1 MSNITLTIPNDDHI
15 ALRAFGKAL
24 EEMALAHGAE
34 PRKTVGEL
42 SYKLNIDTS
51 EALERLNGATG
62 ELMQAAP
69 HMLDELRFEGEEL
82 QGKRKEP
89 EIDTTAQQVESLA
102 TIKPFEERLELL
114 DKALS
119 KETPE
124 SLAEKLQSYN
134 LGPTTDPTGIPW
146 DERIHSASK
155 ALNADGTWRLRR
167 KPKDMDE
174 AEWATFVETVKL
186 ELSHAMESFDEQVIM
201 EEDSLQR
208 PLCGIDPA
216 HETIEP
222 PVTPPGDDFHTDA
235 GVVSEQTVA
244 GIPPLPVPPPT
255 DDWQSEVT
263 HPETGDLCSVCMK
276 PQFSSPS
283 GVTCEN
289 GHGGAPAYEKPVPPP
304 VVVAP
309 PVPVQAALSEGIAR
323 YGDAMS
329 ELAKNDG
336 NVQWDF
342 PRLMTFL
349 TERHGKIDVATVN
362 TLLAQDG
369 MSSVQELNAHPDK
382 IGPFVARVKAHLG
395 E

>member
-51 EALERLNGATG
+51 EATAALERLNGATG

-69 HMLDELRFEGEEL
+69 QMMG
-82 QGKRKEP
+82 EP
-89 EIDTTAQQVESLA
+89 EVDTTVQQVESLA
-102 TIKPFEERLELL
+102 APMVDDEEQ
-114 DKALS
+114 A
-119 KETPE
+119 P
-124 SLAEKLQSYN
+124 
-134 LGPTTDPTGIPW
+134 PTTDSTGTPW
-146 DERIHSASK
+146 DERIHSTSK
-155 ALNADGTWRLRR
+155 ALNVDGTWRLRR

-174 AEWATFVETVKL
+174 LEWSDYVSMIKADIQYPVECGGEGEEIGEPTREEVD
-186 ELSHAMESFDEQVIM
+186 ELIEASNKM
-201 EEDSLQR
+201 L
-208 PLCGIDPA
+208 
-216 HETIEP
+216 EP

-235 GVVSEQTVA
+235 NVVTEQTVV
-244 GIPPLPVPPPT
+244 GIPPL
-255 DDWQSEVT
+255 
-263 HPETGDLCSVCMK
+263 
-276 PQFSSPS
+276 
-283 GVTCEN
+283 
-289 GHGGAPAYEKPVPPP
+289 PVPPP

-309 PVPVQAALSEGIAR
+309 PVPEFDDSVPFPPSGTVSPTLER
-323 YGDAMS
+323 MVDHTT
-329 ELAKNDG
+329 
-336 NVQWDF
+336 WDF
-342 PRLMTFL
+342 PHLMTFL

-382 IGPFVARVKAHLG
+382 IGPFVARVKAYLG

>member
-51 EALERLNGATG
+51 EALERLNAATG

-69 HMLDELRFEGEEL
+69 QMVN
-82 QGKRKEP
+82 EP
-89 EIDTTAQQVESLA
+89 EIDTTGQQYEALQEHVKTKHVELV
-102 TIKPFEERLELL
+102 TTPFI
-114 DKALS
+114 D
-119 KETPE
+119 
-124 SLAEKLQSYN
+124 
-134 LGPTTDPTGIPW
+134 TDSTGTPW

-174 AEWATFVETVKL
+174 AEWAAFVESVKGELHTQTPVMTDEEVKAL
-186 ELSHAMESFDEQVIM
+186 EHVEIGEPTREEVDELIEASNKM
-201 EEDSLQR
+201 L
-208 PLCGIDPA
+208 
-216 HETIEP
+216 EP

-235 GVVSEQTVA
+235 DVVTEQTVA
-244 GIPPLPVPPPT
+244 GIPPLPVPPP
-255 DDWQSEVT
+255 
-263 HPETGDLCSVCMK
+263 
-276 PQFSSPS
+276 
-283 GVTCEN
+283 
-289 GHGGAPAYEKPVPPP
+289 

-309 PVPVQAALSEGIAR
+309 PVTE
-323 YGDAMS
+323 
-329 ELAKNDG
+329 
-336 NVQWDF
+336 WDF

>member
-1 MSNITLTIPNDDHI
+1 MSYIKIEVPNDDHI

-34 PRKTVGEL
+34 PKQRGIWVDQQFNIHPTADAALAARLRK
-42 SYKLNIDTS
+42 
-51 EALERLNGATG
+51 AT
-62 ELMQAAP
+62 ETLQKAAP
-69 HMLDELRFEGEEL
+69 RMMQEARFDGEEL
-82 QGKRKEP
+82 QGERKEP
-89 EIDTTAQQVESLA
+89 EVDTTAQQVESLA
-102 TIKPFEERLELL
+102 ERADVMLEVAEQPFQGEVV
-114 DKALS
+114 
-119 KETPE
+119 
-124 SLAEKLQSYN
+124 
-134 LGPTTDPTGIPW
+134 PTTDSTGTPW

-174 AEWATFVETVKL
+174 AEWATFVETVKT
-186 ELSHAMESFDEQVIM
+186 ELSEGLETPAEAYLTDDFVKPSVTHQNPVYMYQESRNVYALGRSEEEIAEYETKGYVRHTQEQYDAWEGPTVADE
-201 EEDSLQR
+201 
-208 PLCGIDPA
+208 
-216 HETIEP
+216 
-222 PVTPPGDDFHTDA
+222 GDDFHTDA
-235 GVVSEQTVA
+235 DVVTEQTVA
-244 GIPPLPVPPPT
+244 GIPPL
-255 DDWQSEVT
+255 
-263 HPETGDLCSVCMK
+263 
-276 PQFSSPS
+276 
-283 GVTCEN
+283 
-289 GHGGAPAYEKPVPPP
+289 PVPPP

-336 NVQWDF
+336 DVQWDF

-369 MSSVQELNAHPDK
+369 MSSVQELNANPDK

-395 E
+395 EL

>member
-1 MSNITLTIPNDDHI
+1 MTNLITLTIPNDDHI

-34 PRKTVGEL
+34 PRKTIGEL

-51 EALERLNGATG
+51 EATAALERLRAAT
-62 ELMQAAP
+62 
-69 HMLDELRFEGEEL
+69 EEP
-82 QGKRKEP
+82 Q
-89 EIDTTAQQVESLA
+89 IDTTAQQVESLSA
-102 TIKPFEERLELL
+102 PMVDDEEQ
-114 DKALS
+114 
-119 KETPE
+119 TP
-124 SLAEKLQSYN
+124 
-134 LGPTTDPTGIPW
+134 PTTDSTGTPW

-174 AEWATFVETVKL
+174 LEWSDYVSMIKADLQYPVECGGEKEESAGGNSEFVVDPYDTYEEG
-186 ELSHAMESFDEQVIM
+186 ELPPVV
-201 EEDSLQR
+201 
-208 PLCGIDPA
+208 
-216 HETIEP
+216 TIEP

-235 GVVSEQTVA
+235 DVVAEQTVV
-244 GIPPLPVPPPT
+244 GIPPL
-255 DDWQSEVT
+255 
-263 HPETGDLCSVCMK
+263 
-276 PQFSSPS
+276 
-283 GVTCEN
+283 
-289 GHGGAPAYEKPVPPP
+289 PVPPP

-309 PVPVQAALSEGIAR
+309 PVTE
-323 YGDAMS
+323 
-329 ELAKNDG
+329 
-336 NVQWDF
+336 WDF

-369 MSSVQELNAHPDK
+369 MLSVQELNAHPDK

>member
-1 MSNITLTIPNDDHI
+1 MTNLITLTIPNDDHI

-34 PRKTVGEL
+34 PRKTIGEMT
-42 SYKLNIDTS
+42 YKLNIDTT
-51 EALERLNGATG
+51 EANAALERLRAAT
-62 ELMQAAP
+62 EEPQQAVP
-69 HMLDELRFEGEEL
+69 CMMN
-82 QGKRKEP
+82 EP

-102 TIKPFEERLELL
+102 VPMGDNEEQ
-114 DKALS
+114 
-119 KETPE
+119 TP
-124 SLAEKLQSYN
+124 
-134 LGPTTDPTGIPW
+134 PTTDSTGTPW

-174 AEWATFVETVKL
+174 AEWTALVESVKG
-186 ELSHAMESFDEQVIM
+186 ELHTQTPVTTDEEVKTLKPVAIEPTQ
-201 EEDSLQR
+201 EEV
-208 PLCGIDPA
+208 
-216 HETIEP
+216 EP
-222 PVTPPGDDFHTDA
+222 PVTPPGDNFHTDA
-235 GVVSEQTVA
+235 DVVTEQTVA
-244 GIPPLPVPPPT
+244 GIPPLPVPPP
-255 DDWQSEVT
+255 
-263 HPETGDLCSVCMK
+263 
-276 PQFSSPS
+276 
-283 GVTCEN
+283 
-289 GHGGAPAYEKPVPPP
+289 

-309 PVPVQAALSEGIAR
+309 PVTE
-323 YGDAMS
+323 
-329 ELAKNDG
+329 
-336 NVQWDF
+336 WDF

>member
-34 PRKTVGEL
+34 PRKTVGEM

-51 EALERLNGATG
+51 EATAALERLNGATG

-69 HMLDELRFEGEEL
+69 QMVN
-82 QGKRKEP
+82 EP

-102 TIKPFEERLELL
+102 APMGDDEEQ
-114 DKALS
+114 APS
-119 KETPE
+119 
-124 SLAEKLQSYN
+124 
-134 LGPTTDPTGIPW
+134 TTDSTGTPW

-155 ALNADGTWRLRR
+155 ALNVDGTWRLRR

-174 AEWATFVETVKL
+174 AEWVATIQRVQD
-186 ELSHAMESFDEQVIM
+186 ELRFPQEPVPVTPSGEELCIDEGCDHHGTPHICVT
-201 EEDSLQR
+201 
-208 PLCGIDPA
+208 P
-216 HETIEP
+216 EP

-235 GVVSEQTVA
+235 DVVTEQTVV
-244 GIPPLPVPPPT
+244 GIPPLPVP
-255 DDWQSEVT
+255 
-263 HPETGDLCSVCMK
+263 
-276 PQFSSPS
+276 
-283 GVTCEN
+283 
-289 GHGGAPAYEKPVPPP
+289 PPP

-309 PVPVQAALSEGIAR
+309 PVPEVTE
-323 YGDAMS
+323 
-329 ELAKNDG
+329 
-336 NVQWDF
+336 WDF

>member
-1 MSNITLTIPNDDHI
+1 MTNLITLTIPNDDHI

-51 EALERLNGATG
+51 EATAALERLNAVTG
-62 ELMQAAP
+62 ELTQTAP
-69 HMLDELRFEGEEL
+69 QMMN
-82 QGKRKEP
+82 EP

-102 TIKPFEERLELL
+102 APMGDDEEQV
-114 DKALS
+114 
-119 KETPE
+119 P
-124 SLAEKLQSYN
+124 
-134 LGPTTDPTGIPW
+134 PTADSTGTPW

-174 AEWATFVETVKL
+174 LEWSDYVSMIKADLQYPVECGGEETL
-186 ELSHAMESFDEQVIM
+186 EPVEIGEPTREEVDELIEASNKM
-201 EEDSLQR
+201 L
-208 PLCGIDPA
+208 
-216 HETIEP
+216 EP
-222 PVTPPGDDFHTDA
+222 PVTPPGDDYHTDVD
-235 GVVSEQTVA
+235 VVTEQTVA
-244 GIPPLPVPPPT
+244 GIPPLPVPQLGGSGSRSFQSTPYKLVGSGDDLSSGGGTGIPP
-255 DDWQSEVT
+255 
-263 HPETGDLCSVCMK
+263 L
-276 PQFSSPS
+276 
-283 GVTCEN
+283 
-289 GHGGAPAYEKPVPPP
+289 PVPPP
-304 VVVAP
+304 VVIAP
-309 PVPVQAALSEGIAR
+309 PVTE
-323 YGDAMS
+323 
-329 ELAKNDG
+329 
-336 NVQWDF
+336 WDF

-369 MSSVQELNAHPDK
+369 MLSVQELNAHPDK

>member
-34 PRKTVGEL
+34 PRKTT
-42 SYKLNIDTS
+42 IDTS
-51 EALERLNGATG
+51 EALERLNAAVDD
-62 ELMQAAP
+62 LSRAAP
-69 HMLDELRFEGEEL
+69 QMMDALRFEGDEL

-89 EIDTTAQQVESLA
+89 EIDTTAQQVESLVV
-102 TIKPFEERLELL
+102 PMVDDEEQ
-114 DKALS
+114 A
-119 KETPE
+119 P
-124 SLAEKLQSYN
+124 
-134 LGPTTDPTGIPW
+134 PTADSAGTPW
-146 DERIHSASK
+146 DERIHSTSK

-174 AEWATFVETVKL
+174 EQWYQLIADVKL
-186 ELSHAMESFDEQVIM
+186 ELSGEEQYDQEELTRQMDELGV
-201 EEDSLQR
+201 R
-208 PLCGIDPA
+208 YNPA
-216 HETIEP
+216 HDKGDETAEFTVEP
-222 PVTPPGDDFHTDA
+222 PVTPPGDDFHTDTDA
-235 GVVSEQTVA
+235 VTEQTVV
-244 GIPPLPVPPPT
+244 GIPPL
-255 DDWQSEVT
+255 
-263 HPETGDLCSVCMK
+263 
-276 PQFSSPS
+276 
-283 GVTCEN
+283 
-289 GHGGAPAYEKPVPPP
+289 PVPPP

-309 PVPVQAALSEGIAR
+309 PVTE
-323 YGDAMS
+323 
-329 ELAKNDG
+329 
-336 NVQWDF
+336 WDF